1 MNSYSTSWW
10 SLLLINRP
18 REDERLSWPCCLTH
32 KVIIRPA
39 SSQSQDRESSQVK
52 DQRSTHCATPPTA
65 NLSTCVHDWCVV
77 AELCHADTVH
87 EVDVESFIDDDAKWQ
102 TGFYQQYKTLVRR
115 NLLRNRDRYLSKLN
129 FSQVL
134 FVAVFAGLIWFR
146 TDRTERTA
154 EDRIGI
160 VSTLRLSHSYLQGAM
175 IFQ

>member
-1 MNSYSTSWW
+1 M
-10 SLLLINRP
+10 
-18 REDERLSWPCCLTH
+18 
-32 KVIIRPA
+32 
-39 SSQSQDRESSQVK
+39 
-52 DQRSTHCATPPTA
+52 
-65 NLSTCVHDWCVV
+65 V